1 MTQLRGAIL
10 AIVLIPVFCPA
21 QNEQSPHF
29 EVAAVKPATGIGIFT
44 GGLGSEHVSWGG
56 TTLETLINSAYNL
69 RPGQISGPDWLRT
82 EYYSVSAK
90 LPIDTTMEQF
100 RQMETNLLAE
110 RFGLVVH
117 RVTKEV
123 RGFEVTVAGTGVKLT
138 PSDSDAAAPVPTGTT
153 RAAAIGERPMPD
165 ASGFPTLGPGQTWA
179 SLYSD
184 GMMRMTFR
192 RSTMA
197 FLADRLRAVLS
208 QAGSRESVPVSDQTA
223 LTGRYDF
230 HLEIPQ
236 PAPLTPATIETRFG
250 PATVTGGNPD
260 VGPRDISA
268 AMEKQLGLKLTAV
281 KTKLDTIVIDKVNK
295 VPSEN

>member
-1 MTQLRGAIL
+1 MQLHGAIL
-10 AIVLIPVFCPA
+10 AIVLIPVCCRA
-21 QNEQSPHF
+21 QNEHSPHF

-90 LPIDTTMEQF
+90 LPINTTMEQF
-100 RQMETNLLAE
+100 CQMETNLLAE

-123 RGFEVTVAGTGVKLT
+123 PGFELNVAGTVINLT
-138 PSDSDAAAPVPTGTT
+138 PSDPEATAPITSART
-153 RAAAIGERPMPD
+153 RAAPMGERPMPD
-165 ASGFPTLGPGQTWA
+165 ASGFPALSSGQPWA
-179 SLYSD
+179 SLIS
-184 GMMRMTFR
+184 GGIMRMTFR
-192 RSTMA
+192 RCTMA

-208 QAGSRESVPVSDQTA
+208 QSGPGVTVPVSDQTA
-223 LTGRYDF
+223 LSGRYDF

-236 PAPLTPATIETRFG
+236 PAPWTPATIETRFG
-250 PATVTGGNPD
+250 TATVIGGDPD

-281 KTKLDTIVIDKVNK
+281 KTKLDTIVVDKVNRI
-295 VPSEN
+295 PSEN